1 MFNPD
6 KYLTVKW
13 QMGARVYPILDCY
26 GLIHE
31 VRKDLG
37 LDIWPDFNGVVSDDG
52 GMNREAQLFRS
63 KVSECH
69 AQEGAVAAC
78 FNHQL
83 VVHLAIVVYIDGQL
97 MVMES
102 QKGTNVTIMTVQ
114 RFERRYR
121 NQVRYFK

>member
-13 QMGARVYPILDCY
+13 QMGGRLFPILDCY
-26 GLIHE
+26 GLVHE

-37 LDIWPDFNGVVSDDG
+37 LDEWPDFNGVVSDDG
-52 GMNREAQLFRS
+52 GMNREAQLFRNR
-63 KVSECH
+63 VTETGPC
-69 AQEGAVAAC
+69 EGAVAAC

-83 VVHLAIVVYIDGQL
+83 VVHLAIVINIGGQL

-102 QKGTNVTIMTVQ
+102 QKGTNVTIMEIQ